1 MTFKLFLTIILFLL
15 FVFQALQVY
24 YFKRKQN
31 VHGSVFIFFVWTT
44 FVFLLYN
51 LTILFSTNFTQRGD
65 NQTKTVVINRGDSL
79 SKIAIQLYS
88 DKIISN
94 RDHFLWTAKLL
105 GLGHKVQAGKY
116 SLSPFMSNYA
126 LISQLSS
133 GHSIQERV
141 TIVEGTTAKEIALL
155 LSDKLDIDVGRFLSI
170 VNDSSIVKEFG
181 FDATTLEGYLF
192 PETYQFNWGVS
203 EPEVVQTLV
212 GEFKRQINEKN
223 ISATAEHGLTPH
235 EMVILASIIEGE
247 AIVDDERPLISAV
260 FHNRLKK
267 KWRLEADPTIQ
278 YIIPDGPRRLLDK
291 DLAIDSPYNTY
302 RYRGLPPGPIN
313 NPGLKSLEAA
323 GNPADEAYVYFVAT
337 GEGRHTFSS
346 TLDEHLQAKKKLDRL
361 RRELR
366 RESSR
371 Q

>member
-1 MTFKLFLTIILFLL
+1 MTFKYFLTIILFLL
-15 FVFQALQVY
+15 FAFQALQVY
-24 YFKRKQN
+24 YFKRNQI
-31 VHGSVFIFFVWTT
+31 VRGGVFVFFFWTT
-44 FVFLLYN
+44 FFFLLYN
-51 LTILFSTNFTQRGD
+51 FTILFSTNFNQRGAY
-65 NQTKTVVINRGDSL
+65 QTKTVVINRGASL

-88 DKIISN
+88 GQIISDK
-94 RDHFLWTAKLL
+94 DHFLWTAKLL
-105 GLGHKVQAGKY
+105 GLGNKMQAGKY

-126 LISQLSS
+126 LLSQLSS
-133 GHSIQERV
+133 GHSTQERV
-141 TIVEGTTAKEIALL
+141 TIVEGATAQGIALL
-155 LSDKLDIDVGRFLSI
+155 LSEKLHINAQRFLSI
-170 VNDSSIVKEFG
+170 VNDSSIVSKFG
-181 FDATTLEGYLF
+181 FDAPSLEGYLF

-203 EPEVVQTLV
+203 ELEIIQTLV
-212 GEFKRQINEKN
+212 GEFKNQINEKTIN
-223 ISATAEHGLTPH
+223 AAAEHGLTPH

-247 AIVDDERPLISAV
+247 AVVDDERPLISAV

-302 RYRGLPPGPIN
+302 KYRGLPPGAIN

-323 GNPADEAYVYFVAT
+323 GNPADEAYVFFVAA

-366 RESSR
+366 RNSNR